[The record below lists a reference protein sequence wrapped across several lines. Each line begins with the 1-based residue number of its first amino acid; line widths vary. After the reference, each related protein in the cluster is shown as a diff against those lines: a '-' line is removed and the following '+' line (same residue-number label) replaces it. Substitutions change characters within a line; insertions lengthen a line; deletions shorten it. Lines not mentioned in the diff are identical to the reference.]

1 MDCFGSMDSVPK
13 RQARGSLALA
23 DVPRVSGM
31 DDLPRRESSEAFV
44 VRSLIDISA
53 LDSRIQEQIAKYGS
67 IKDFHVVLWRNE
79 SDAAGCN
86 WNARIGRFQGNG
98 SSDSSWW
105 DVVPQ
110 MRECF
115 NLR

>member
-1 MDCFGSMDSVPK
+1 MDSVPK
-13 RQARGSLALA
+13 RQARGSLKVA
-23 DVPRVSGM
+23 DLPRFSGM
-31 DDLPRRESSEAFV
+31 DDLPRQQSSGTFV
-44 VRSLIDISA
+44 ARSLIDISA

-110 MRECF
+110 MRERF